1 MTAKDLINYMIP
13 PLKLEDTIE
22 KAQQWM
28 DELKTTELPVTKEG
42 QFLGLVDEDSTYDHL
57 DATLISDLPLKGQEC
72 SVKQGQHY
80 YDVLSTSYNK
90 GFRIVAVLDKEDR
103 YLGVVSIQDV
113 VEAFAQTSS
122 VNSPGAIMVLSI
134 AEIDYSLSNISRMIE
149 MNDVKILSS
158 HVTPQ
163 LDELSR
169 VRLTIKLD
177 TEDISQIKT
186 VLENN
191 GIHIEDTFN
200 TSALSYDE
208 KERLDLLMKYLK
220 P

>member
-13 PLKLEDTIE
+13 PLKPEDTI
-22 KAQQWM
+22 AQAQDWM
-28 DELKTTELPVTKEG
+28 DEFKTTEMPVASEG
-42 QFLGLVDEDSTYDHL
+42 VFLGLVDENMTYDQMN
-57 DATLISDLPLKGQEC
+57 AEVVGDLQLKGEDCAVNQN
-72 SVKQGQHY
+72 VHY
-80 YDVLSTSYNK
+80 YEVLSRAYQK
-90 GFRIVAVLDKEDR
+90 GLRLVAVLDADEK

-113 VEAFAQTSS
+113 VEAFAQASS
-122 VNSPGAIMVLSI
+122 VNSPGAILVVLVT
-134 AEIDYSLSNISRMIE
+134 EKDFSLSNIARMIE

-158 HVTPQ
+158 HSAPIPEEP
-163 LDELSR
+163 LNR
-169 VRLTIKLD
+169 RLTLKLD
-177 TEDISQIKT
+177 SEDVSQVKT

-191 GIHIEDTFN
+191 GVQVEATFN

>member
-1 MTAKDLINYMIP
+1 MTARDLINYMIP
-13 PLKLEDTIE
+13 PLKPEDSVE

-28 DELKTTELPVTKEG
+28 DELKTTELPVTKGG
-42 QFLGLVDEDSTYDHL
+42 QFLGLIDEGMTYDFI
-57 DATLISDLPLKGQEC
+57 DSNLIGDIPLKGQEC

-80 YDVLSTSYNK
+80 YDVLSTAYNQ
-90 GFRIVAVLDKEDR
+90 GFRLVAVLATDDN

-122 VNSPGAIMVLSI
+122 VNSPGAIVVLSVD
-134 AEIDYSLSNISRMIE
+134 ESDYSLSNISRMIE
-149 MNDVKILSS
+149 MNDAKILSS
-158 HVTPQ
+158 HVTPRP
-163 LDELSR
+163 EESSR
-169 VRLTIKLD
+169 VRLTLKLN
-177 TEDISQIKT
+177 TEEISQVKT

-191 GIHIEDTFN
+191 SVEIEATFN
-200 TSALSYDE
+200 TTELSYDE

>member
-13 PLKLEDTIE
+13 PLKLEDSIE

-42 QFLGLVDEDSTYDHL
+42 QFLGLVDENMTYDFL
-57 DATLISDLPLKGQEC
+57 DANIIGDLPIKGQEC
-72 SVKQGQHY
+72 SVSQGQHY
-80 YDVLSTSYNK
+80 YDVMSTAYNQ
-90 GFRIVAVLDKEDR
+90 GFRLVAVVDGEGG

-113 VEAFAQTSS
+113 VEAFAQASS
-122 VNSPGAIMVLSI
+122 VNSSGAIMVLSI
-134 AEIDYSLSNISRMIE
+134 EEHDYSLSNISRMIE
-149 MNDVKILSS
+149 MNDVKVLSS
-158 HVTPQ
+158 HVTAQ
-163 LDELSR
+163 LDESSR

-177 TEDISQIKT
+177 TEEISQVKT

-191 GIHIEDTFN
+191 GVNIEATFN
-200 TSALSYDE
+200 TTALSYDE

>member
-13 PLKLEDTIE
+13 PLKPGDSIA

-28 DELKTTELPVTKEG
+28 DELKTTELPVAHEG
-42 QFLGLVDEDSTYDHL
+42 RFLGLVDEDMTYDFV
-57 DATLISDLPLKGQEC
+57 DAHQISDLLLKGHDC
-72 SVKQGQHY
+72 SVKQDQHY
-80 YDVLSTSYNK
+80 YDVLSTSYNQ
-90 GFRIVAVLDKEDR
+90 GFRLVAVLDSDDG

-134 AEIDYSLSNISRMIE
+134 KDHDYSLSNIARMIE
-149 MNDVKILSS
+149 MNDVKVLSS

-163 LDELSR
+163 LDESSS

-177 TEDISQIKT
+177 TEEISQVKT

-191 GIHIEDTFN
+191 GVTIEATFN
-200 TSALSYDE
+200 TTALSYDE
-208 KERLDLLMKYLK
+208 KERLDLLMKFIK

>member
-1 MTAKDLINYMIP
+1 MTAKNLINYMIP
-13 PLKLEDTIE
+13 PLKPGDSIA

-28 DELKTTELPVTKEG
+28 DELKTSELPVTQEG
-42 QFLGLVDEDSTYDHL
+42 RFLGLVDEDMTYDFI
-57 DATLISDLPLKGQEC
+57 DANHISDLPLKGHDC
-72 SVKQGQHY
+72 SVKQDQHY
-80 YDVLSTSYNK
+80 YDVLSTSYNQ
-90 GFRIVAVLDKEDR
+90 GFRLVAVLDSDEG

-122 VNSPGAIMVLSI
+122 VNSPGAIMVLSM
-134 AEIDYSLSNISRMIE
+134 EDHDYSLSNIARMIE
-149 MNDVKILSS
+149 MNDVKVLSS

-163 LDELSR
+163 LDQSSS

-177 TEDISQIKT
+177 TEDISQVRT

-191 GIHIEDTFN
+191 GIHIEATFN
-200 TSALSYDE
+200 TTALSYDE
-208 KERLDLLMKYLK
+208 KERLDLLMKFIK

>member
-1 MTAKDLINYMIP
+1 MTTKDLINYMIP
-13 PLKLEDTIE
+13 PLKPEDSIE

-42 QFLGLVDEDSTYDHL
+42 RFLGLVDEDMTYDFL
-57 DATLISDLPLKGQEC
+57 GASNVNDLPLKGQEC
-72 SVKQGQHY
+72 SVSQDQHY
-80 YDVLSTSYNK
+80 YDVMSTAYNQ
-90 GFRIVAVLDKEDR
+90 GFRLVAVLDEEGG

-113 VEAFAQTSS
+113 VEAFAQASS
-122 VNSPGAIMVLSI
+122 VNSSGAIMVLSI
-134 AEIDYSLSNISRMIE
+134 EEHDYSLSNISRMIE
-149 MNDVKILSS
+149 MNDVKVLSS
-158 HVTPQ
+158 HISSQ
-163 LDELSR
+163 LDESSR

-177 TEDISQIKT
+177 TEEISQVKT

-191 GIHIEDTFN
+191 GINIEATFN
-200 TSALSYDE
+200 TTALSYDE

>member
-13 PLKLEDTIE
+13 PLKPEDLLE

-42 QFLGLVDEDSTYDHL
+42 RFLGLVDEDMTYDFL
-57 DATLISDLPLKGQEC
+57 DAKIVGDLPLKGEAC
-72 SVKQGQHY
+72 SVNQGQHY
-80 YDVLSTSYNK
+80 YDVLSTSYNQ
-90 GFRIVAVLDKEDR
+90 GFRLVAVLDADDK
-103 YLGVVSIQDV
+103 YIGIVSIQDV

-122 VNSPGAIMVLSI
+122 VNSPGAIMVLSME
-134 AEIDYSLSNISRMIE
+134 EIDYSLSNIARMIE

-158 HVTPQ
+158 HVAPLIEQ
-163 LDELSR
+163 SSR
-169 VRLTIKLD
+169 IRLTIKLD
-177 TEDISQIKT
+177 IEDVAQIQT

-191 GIHIEDTFN
+191 GVLIEDTFN
-200 TSALSYDE
+200 TTALSYDE
-208 KERLDLLMKYLK
+208 KERLDLLMKFIK

>member
-1 MTAKDLINYMIP
+1 MIP
-13 PLKLEDTIE
+13 PLKQEDSIE

-28 DELKTTELPVTKEG
+28 DELKTTELPVTRAG
-42 QFLGLVDEDSTYDHL
+42 QFLGLVDEDMTYDFL
-57 DATLISDLPLKGQEC
+57 DANIIGDIPLKGQEC
-72 SVKQGQHY
+72 KVKQGQHY
-80 YDVLSTSYNK
+80 YDVLSTAYNQ
-90 GFRIVAVLDKEDR
+90 GFRLVAVLAADEG

-122 VNSPGAIMVLSI
+122 VNSPGAIVVLTVEE
-134 AEIDYSLSNISRMIE
+134 ADYSLSNISRMIE

-158 HVTPQ
+158 HVTPK
-163 LDELSR
+163 LEESSR

-177 TEDISQIKT
+177 TEEISQVKT

-191 GIHIEDTFN
+191 GIQIEATFN
-200 TSALSYDE
+200 TTELSYDE

>member
-13 PLKLEDTIE
+13 PLKPEDSIE

-28 DELKTTELPVTKEG
+28 DELKTNELPVTKDG
-42 QFLGLVDEDSTYDHL
+42 QFLGIIDEDMTYDFL
-57 DATLISDLPLKGQEC
+57 NANIVGDIPLKGQGC

-80 YDVLSTSYNK
+80 YDVMSTAYNQ
-90 GFRIVAVLDKEDR
+90 GFRLVAVLTPEEG

-122 VNSPGAIMVLSI
+122 VNSPGAIIVLSVK
-134 AEIDYSLSNISRMIE
+134 EVDYSLSNISRMIE

-158 HVTPQ
+158 HITPPV
-163 LDELSR
+163 DESPR
-169 VRLTIKLD
+169 IRLTIKLD
-177 TEDISQIKT
+177 TEEISQIKT

-191 GIHIEDTFN
+191 GIQVEASFN
-200 TSALSYDE
+200 TTALSYDE

>member
-13 PLKLEDTIE
+13 PLTLEDDIE

-28 DELKTTELPVTKEG
+28 DELKTTELPVTNEG
-42 QFLGLVDEDSTYDHL
+42 DFLGLVDENMIYDFL
-57 DATLISDLPLKGQEC
+57 DARLIGDFPLKGQKC
-72 SVKQGQHY
+72 TVSQGQHY
-80 YDVLSTSYNK
+80 YDVMSTAYNQ
-90 GFRIVAVLDKEDR
+90 GFRLVAVLDAEGR

-113 VEAFAQTSS
+113 VEAFAQASS
-122 VNSPGAIMVLSI
+122 VNSIGAIMVLSI
-134 AEIDYSLSNISRMIE
+134 EEHDYSLSNISRMIE
-149 MNDVKILSS
+149 MNDVRILSS
-158 HVTPQ
+158 YVTPQ
-163 LDELSR
+163 LEKHSR

-177 TEDISQIKT
+177 TEEISQVKT

-191 GIHIEDTFN
+191 SIYIEATFN
-200 TSALSYDE
+200 TTALSYDE